1 MGAIGTRTA
10 QLARAFGCEVYGYNR
25 SPREIEGVTMTDMD
39 TLLSGMRYCITPCTA
54 DRTDKGA

>member
-25 SPREIEGVTMTDMD
+25 SPRETEGVTMTDMD
-39 TLLSGMRYCITPCTA
+39 TLFGNAILYHSMYR
-54 DRTDKGA
+54 